1 MNDAVGAIVLAAG
14 FSKRFGNNKLLAKLA
29 NGNTVIAQTT
39 LRINA
44 ALANSVVVT
53 RPELAPMLSAYDIEL
68 RVFDHAER
76 GMGAT
81 LAYAIDFAQ
90 TWSGCLVCLADMPFI
105 TASTYQVL
113 AAQIADDSIVIPTFQ
128 SHQGNPVG
136 FGRHWFPKLAELD
149 GDSGGRSL
157 VKANPQS
164 VIYFPVDDQ
173 AVLND
178 IDTAEDLE
186 RFQSPA

>member
-1 MNDAVGAIVLAAG
+1 
-14 FSKRFGNNKLLAKLA
+14 
-29 NGNTVIAQTT
+29 
-39 LRINA
+39 
-44 ALANSVVVT
+44 
-53 RPELAPMLSAYDIEL
+53 
-68 RVFDHAER
+68 
-76 GMGAT
+76 
-81 LAYAIDFAQ
+81 
-90 TWSGCLVCLADMPFI
+90 MPFI

-113 AAQIADDSIVIPTFQ
+113 AVESADDSIVIPSFQ

-136 FGRHWFPKLAELD
+136 FGRHWFPQLAELD

-178 IDTAEDLE
+178 IDTAEDLD

>member
-14 FSKRFGNNKLLAKLA
+14 FSTRFGSNKLLAKLD

-39 LRINA
+39 QRIDA
-44 ALANSVVVT
+44 ALANSVLVT
-53 RPELAPMLSAYDIEL
+53 RPELAPMLSVCNIEL

-81 LAYAIDFAQ
+81 LAYAMDFTKA
-90 TWSGCLVCLADMPFI
+90 WSGCLICLADMPFI
-105 TASTYQVL
+105 AVSTYRAL
-113 AAQIADDSIVIPTFQ
+113 AEQITDDSIVIPRFQ
-128 SHQGNPVG
+128 SREGNPVG
-136 FGRHWFPKLAELD
+136 FGRRWFPQLAALD

-157 VKANPQS
+157 IEANPQS
-164 VIYFPVDDQ
+164 VIYFPIDDQ

-178 IDTAEDLE
+178 IDTAEDLG